1 MIMNDPKIPTHG
13 TASELI
19 NTHAERLAHE
29 EYERAQKRRLELAD
43 QRSDLNPPEVR
54 IRTWERVHALRMPG
68 DPSHPILEVIAA
80 GTGLTLAQI
89 RDEQRARVAQRTP
102 MPKPKVDDI
111 T

>member
-1 MIMNDPKIPTHG
+1 MNDTKIPTHG

-54 IRTWERVHALRMPG
+54 IRTWKECMRCACQA
-68 DPSHPILEVIAA
+68 IQA
-80 GTGLTLAQI
+80 I
-89 RDEQRARVAQRTP
+89 RSSRSSRPARV
-102 MPKPKVDDI
+102 
-111 T
+111 